1 MLKTQRQKIG
11 ITIYSAGH
19 TEGFVETAG
28 RTRTCSLT
36 ATLDGRLADSSFCS
50 PDGGATRSG
59 HSPIEEPFFSFLSFL
74 VVATCGVYTYGKV
87 NIM

>member
-1 MLKTQRQKIG
+1 MLGKRRQKIG

-19 TEGFVETAG
+19 TEGFVETAEG

-50 PDGGATRSG
+50 PDGVATR
-59 HSPIEEPFFSFLSFL
+59 PEPFFSFLSFL
-74 VVATCGVYTYGKV
+74 VVTTCGVYTYGKV
-87 NIM
+87 NTMDPC